1 MDAIY
6 IMADHETFGALLG
19 ETSRAWRNRLDQR
32 LRPLGLSQAKW
43 QVLLHLNR
51 AKDDLTQKALS
62 TRLGIE
68 GPSLVRLLDRMEADG
83 WVKRRVAPA
92 DRRAKTIHS
101 TAKAADTIRE
111 IKRVAAKL
119 RDELLS
125 GISAQEL
132 DAASVVLQRIKQ
144 RAEQL

>member
-1 MDAIY
+1 
-6 IMADHETFGALLG
+6 MADHETFGALLG
-19 ETSRAWRNRLDQR
+19 ETARAWRNRLDQR

-51 AKDDLTQKALS
+51 AKEDLTQKALS
-62 TRLGIE
+62 LRLGIE
-68 GPSLVRLLDRMEADG
+68 GPTLVRLLDRMEADG
-83 WVKRRVAPA
+83 WVERRASPA

-125 GISAQEL
+125 GIAAEDL
-132 DAASVVLQRIKQ
+132 DAASAVLQRIKQ
-144 RAEQL
+144 RTEQL